1 MPRKH
6 SWRVR
11 IRAEWRKGEECIW
24 REGIGAE
31 HCATDPSAIS
41 GPIQQL
47 TPDFGCPP
55 LADEG
60 ANGPENERRA
70 AWRNLKHTCRTAEN
84 GRGDPTGM
92 AKPDPFIR
100 VSGAATIA
108 SGRWENSTGK
118 SVK

>member
-24 REGIGAE
+24 REGIGAG

-41 GPIQQL
+41 EPIQQL

-55 LADEG
+55 LAEKELM
-60 ANGPENERRA
+60 ARRMKGEE
-70 AWRNLKHTCRTAEN
+70 LLGE
-84 GRGDPTGM
+84 
-92 AKPDPFIR
+92 I
-100 VSGAATIA
+100 
-108 SGRWENSTGK
+108 
-118 SVK
+118 